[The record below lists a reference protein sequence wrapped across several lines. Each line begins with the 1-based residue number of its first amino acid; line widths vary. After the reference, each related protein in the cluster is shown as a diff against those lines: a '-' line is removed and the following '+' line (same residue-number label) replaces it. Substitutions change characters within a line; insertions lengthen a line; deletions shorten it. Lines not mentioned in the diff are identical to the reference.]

1 VQGEPKT
8 LCVDCKVEA
17 PPADGDLTLLSKLG
31 WRCVRGVDI
40 AGHSVADWRCPA
52 CADKYKRTR
61 ALRGMAS
68 GFHAAVSG
76 VPPKKRENE

>member
-1 VQGEPKT
+1 MLGEPKT

-17 PPADGDLTLLSKLG
+17 PQTDNFAMLSKLG
-31 WRCVRGVDI
+31 WRCVRAQDF

-52 CADKYKRTR
+52 CADKYKRLR

-68 GFHAAVSG
+68 GFHAAVL
-76 VPPKKRENE
+76 PPKKTNSDE